1 MANPFKK
8 GWKYLTSSLD
18 KKIEDNADPEV
29 QINQAAEETKKQ
41 ATEIQEQAAKIVGDK
56 KALELKL
63 NRLLKDQ
70 QYLQEKTKTALQ
82 VADQAQAEGN
92 AERAA
97 KYTSSAEICASQL
110 VAVENQ
116 INETKVMY
124 EQAVVAADQATAQA
138 KKSQADYHQQMS
150 SIDQLRGQ
158 ARQVKM
164 QETAARASDQI
175 GAIDR
180 DPSVPTLDQVRD
192 KIERRYADAL
202 GAQELTQNAVTS
214 QMSEITSSGT
224 DMKANAR
231 LAEIRAAMQEENKQE
246 AIASEPAEKPA
257 EKPSEK
263 PSETPQ
269 ENPAEEPVEKPAEKP
284 EEKPAATPADA
295 PEKK

>member
-1 MANPFKK
+1 
-8 GWKYLTSSLD
+8 
-18 KKIEDNADPEV
+18 
-29 QINQAAEETKKQ
+29 
-41 ATEIQEQAAKIVGDK
+41 
-56 KALELKL
+56 
-63 NRLLKDQ
+63 
-70 QYLQEKTKTALQ
+70 
-82 VADQAQAEGN
+82 
-92 AERAA
+92 
-97 KYTSSAEICASQL
+97 
-110 VAVENQ
+110 
-116 INETKVMY
+116 
-124 EQAVVAADQATAQA
+124 
-138 KKSQADYHQQMS
+138 
-150 SIDQLRGQ
+150 
-158 ARQVKM
+158 M
-164 QETAARASDQI
+164 QETAARANDQI

-257 EKPSEK
+257 EKPA
-263 PSETPQ
+263 ETPQ
-269 ENPAEEPVEKPAEKP
+269 ETPAEEPVEEKPAEKP

>member
-1 MANPFKK
+1 
-8 GWKYLTSSLD
+8 
-18 KKIEDNADPEV
+18 
-29 QINQAAEETKKQ
+29 
-41 ATEIQEQAAKIVGDK
+41 QEQAAKIVGDK

-124 EQAVVAADQATAQA
+124 EQAVVAADQAMSQA

-164 QETAARASDQI
+164 QETAARANDQI

-257 EKPSEK
+257 ETPQETPAEEPVEEK
-263 PSETPQ
+263 PAEKPAETPQ
-269 ENPAEEPVEKPAEKP
+269 ETPAEEPVEKPAEKP